1 MSFCTESNFIII
13 EVIKNDIM
21 KIYKYS
27 HTYIKIQQQ
36 IPSSNVVLVK
46 KAHIC
51 AKSADL

>member
-1 MSFCTESNFIII
+1 
-13 EVIKNDIM
+13 M

-36 IPSSNVVLVK
+36 TPSSDVIFNIK

-51 AKSADL
+51 AK